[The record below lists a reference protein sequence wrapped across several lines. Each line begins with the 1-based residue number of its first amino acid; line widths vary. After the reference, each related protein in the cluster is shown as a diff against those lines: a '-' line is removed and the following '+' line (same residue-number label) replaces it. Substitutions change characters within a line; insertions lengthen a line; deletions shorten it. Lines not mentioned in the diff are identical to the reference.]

1 MMHFTDITGLAG
13 VILSISLIIFG
24 YINFWRADVLPRLL
38 LMLLILVA
46 LALPIG
52 GVSIAELVRGLT
64 GDLSIT
70 TLLLLALSLRQ
81 AIRPYSLAEGT
92 FLANRINSVLLLVA
106 VFALVLY
113 PFALGLGMF
122 DPYRLGFGNVWFVGA
137 LLLIA
142 LTAWLRQHI
151 LVVLSISLAVF
162 AWSVGWYESNNLW
175 DYLLD
180 PWVAIY
186 ALGVLLQQSLR
197 KLKAKTI

>member
-1 MMHFTDITGLAG
+1 MHFTDITGVAG
-13 VILSISLIIFG
+13 ITSIISLILLR
-24 YINFWRADVLPRLL
+24 YIDFLRVALMPRLL
-38 LMLLILVA
+38 LVGSILAVVVLPMGGLSVA
-46 LALPIG
+46 G
-52 GVSIAELVRGLT
+52 LVRGIT
-64 GDLSIT
+64 GDLSVS

-81 AIRPYSLAEGT
+81 MIRPHSVVGQPLLAS
-92 FLANRINSVLLLVA
+92 RINSVLFFVA
-106 VFALVLY
+106 VLALVLY

-151 LVVLSISLAVF
+151 LIVLSISLAVF

-186 ALGVLLQQSLR
+186 ALGVLIKRGVSLATKR
-197 KLKAKTI
+197 FS

>member
-1 MMHFTDITGLAG
+1 MHFTDITGLAG

>member
-1 MMHFTDITGLAG
+1 MHFTDITGVAG
-13 VILSISLIIFG
+13 ITSIISLILLR
-24 YINFWRADVLPRLL
+24 YIDFLRVALMPRLL
-38 LMLLILVA
+38 LVGSILAVVV
-46 LALPIG
+46 LPMG
-52 GVSIAELVRGLT
+52 GLSVAELVRGVT
-64 GDLSIT
+64 GDLSIS
-70 TLLLLALSLRQ
+70 TLLLLALSLHQ
-81 AIRPYSLAEGT
+81 TIRPHSVADPSL
-92 FLANRINSVLLLVA
+92 LASRINLVLLLVA

-151 LVVLSISLAVF
+151 LIVLSISLAVF

-186 ALGVLLQQSLR
+186 ALGVLIKRGVSLATKR
-197 KLKAKTI
+197 FS